1 MGLAS
6 ALSTALTGLTAAE
19 TTIDVVGNNLANSN
33 TVGFKASQ
41 AAFATQFLQT
51 RSLGSGP
58 TGGSGG
64 TNPRQIGLGTMVAD
78 ITPNFSQ
85 GTIEISS
92 SPTDLAIQGD
102 GFFIVQGKTGAQLY
116 TRNGVF
122 KMNAQSEL
130 TTSTGNRLLG
140 FGVDKQFQIQTT
152 GLVPLTI
159 PLGAK
164 SVAKA
169 TQNVFLEGTLTP
181 TGELADKAANIQTGV
196 LSDAQW
202 TYPGAPISAEVAV
215 QAAAALTTQVFP
227 PPQVPPVP
235 AGHVAAGDYHYKIVY
250 ADSPYGSPAGNDTEG
265 KASDPT
271 AVVHVGA
278 DDSTVQLSGWTPN
291 AKYAYV
297 RFYRSNVNPPDPSTA
312 TYSYVGE
319 AAMSDAQ
326 AYDTA
331 ATGGGQL
338 DTAGIGTTAQYQYY
352 VSFYNTLANRES
364 RPVLME
370 VPASVDAADRLR
382 LYNLPAL
389 PAEYAGQY
397 NQTRIYRNLASDN
410 TAFRRIATIN
420 SVDGTARYT
429 DKWTDAQLLDPAHAA
444 DHPLVNLE
452 GPNISAST
460 LLKDVRRREGSSYL
474 PVFDFSDSATLQFTG
489 SKGGRTLATKEMTIY
504 ATADPAQGINPTT
517 VLDLTNFMQAAM
529 GIQAPPGPDSDHP
542 IPKDDNSG
550 RNPGAYVTDGRV
562 LFVGNNGVDNAV
574 GVGLSGMKLV
584 TSAGQTNVN
593 LPFTES
599 KQAIGES
606 AVTDFIA
613 YDSLGIPVSVR
624 LTAVLESRT
633 NTATT
638 YRWFADSPDNQP
650 TSGVNIAVGTGLL
663 TFDRE
668 GNFSTSYGNTIQV
681 YREHVTA
688 VSPLTCKLDF
698 SQISGL
704 AAATSS
710 LAVSRQDGSAPG
722 VLTSFIVGEDGRI
735 RGVFSNGITRD
746 LGQIRLARFS
756 NPAGLEQQGENM
768 FAAGVNSGLPIE
780 GDPNQQGIGSIIAGA
795 QELSN
800 TDIGGNLIDL
810 ILASTM
816 YRGNTRVITTVQ
828 QMLDELLALRR

>member
-41 AAFATQFLQT
+41 ATFATQFLQT

-58 TGGSGG
+58 TSGSGG
-64 TNPRQIGLGTMVAD
+64 TNPRQIGLGTMVAA

-102 GFFIVQGKTGAQLY
+102 GFFIVQGKTGEDLY

-140 FGVDKQFQIQTT
+140 FGVDSQFQIQTT

-169 TQNVFLEGTLTP
+169 TQNVFLEGTLSP
-181 TGELADKAANIQTGV
+181 SGELADKAANIQTGV

-202 TYPGAPISAEVAV
+202 TYPSDHISADVALKPSGSPPFT
-215 QAAAALTTQVFP
+215 AAPMNPGT
-227 PPQVPPVP
+227 
-235 AGHVAAGDYHYKIVY
+235 GHVGSGTYYYKMVY
-250 ADSPYGSPAGNDTEG
+250 ADGAYGASNATEG
-265 KASDPT
+265 KATDATGPVIV
-271 AVVHVGA
+271 AAGQ
-278 DDSTVQLSGWTPN
+278 DTVQLSGWATDS
-291 AKYAYV
+291 KYSYV
-297 RFYRSNVNPPDPSTA
+297 RFYRSNVDPADSNTA

-319 AAMSDAQ
+319 AAMNAGQYD
-326 AYDTA
+326 DTA
-331 ATGGGQL
+331 AAGGAQL
-338 DTAGIGTTAQYQYY
+338 DTAGIGSTAQYQYY
-352 VSFYNTLANRES
+352 VSFYSTTANRES
-364 RPVLME
+364 RPVLMD
-370 VPASVDAADRLR
+370 VPASVDAADRLH

-389 PAEYAGQY
+389 PAEFAGQY
-397 NQTRIYRNLASDN
+397 DQTRIYRNLATDN
-410 TAFRRIATIN
+410 TTFRRIATIN
-420 SVDGTARYT
+420 SVDGTATYT
-429 DKWTDAQLLDPAHAA
+429 DKTTDLELQDTALHPSVDLD
-444 DHPLVNLE
+444 
-452 GPNISAST
+452 GPKISAAT
-460 LLKDVRRREGSSYL
+460 LLKDVTRYDGGAYVS
-474 PVFDFSDSATLQFTG
+474 VFDFSGSATLQFTG
-489 SKGGRTLATKEMTIY
+489 TKGGRTLATKEL
-504 ATADPAQGINPTT
+504 AINNSTT
-517 VLDLTNFMQAAM
+517 VLDLMNFMQSAM
-529 GIQAPPGPDSDHP
+529 GIQVPPGADPDHP
-542 IPKDDNSG
+542 IPKDANSG
-550 RNPGAYVTDGRV
+550 SNPGGYVTDGRV
-562 LFVGNNGVDNAV
+562 LFVGNNGLDNAIN
-574 GVGLSGMKLV
+574 VGLSGMKLV

-593 LPFTES
+593 LAFTES
-599 KQAIGES
+599 KQAVGES
-606 AVTDFIA
+606 AVTDFIV
-613 YDSLGIPVSVR
+613 YDSLGNPVSVR
-624 LTAVLESRT
+624 LTAVLENRS

-650 TSGVNIAVGTGLL
+650 TTGANIAVGTGLL
-663 TFDRE
+663 IFDRE
-668 GNFSTSYGNTIQV
+668 GNFSTSYGSTIQV
-681 YREHVTA
+681 YREHVA
-688 VSPLTCKLDF
+688 AASPLTCKLDF

-704 AAATSS
+704 ATDTSS
-710 LAVSRQDGSAPG
+710 LAVTRQDGSAPG

-756 NPAGLEQQGENM
+756 NPAGLEQKGENM
-768 FAAGVNSGLPIE
+768 FAAGVDSGLPIE

-816 YRGNTRVITTVQ
+816 YRGNARVVTTVQ